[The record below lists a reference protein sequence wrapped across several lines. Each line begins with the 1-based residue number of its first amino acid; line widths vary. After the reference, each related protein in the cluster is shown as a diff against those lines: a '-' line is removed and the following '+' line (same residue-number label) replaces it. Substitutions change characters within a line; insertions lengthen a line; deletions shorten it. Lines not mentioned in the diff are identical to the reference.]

1 MGQAGGRQGL
11 QGGQQTC
18 RTRSHEVLH
27 EAGTAPGHMG
37 GEWLTLAKGMCDPG
51 EWELGT
57 ADAECGPASFICA
70 LFLGSKGVTGET
82 RGERGISSIFTRTRV
97 RWRGG
102 AGWPGA
108 EGAPP
113 PLPPCANSSED
124 RRTHPPTFLSS
135 SGLTVLLPSLGR
147 VLRPHPSTCW
157 SHLDRGHCGFQPRP
171 PTKPEQAPL
180 SLPRKTPSPLS
191 PWSHGLCH
199 HPQQR
204 AGCRITPRN
213 LRPSGEKTFL
223 FLFCHLGT
231 DKLP

>member
-1 MGQAGGRQGL
+1 MPPKPQLGHQSTPRWPLRGRTIMSPEAQVTPLARG
-11 QGGQQTC
+11 TPPHH
-18 RTRSHEVLH
+18 RVLV
-27 EAGTAPGHMG
+27 EAIVSLSA
-37 GEWLTLAKGMCDPG
+37 
-51 EWELGT
+51 
-57 ADAECGPASFICA
+57 
-70 LFLGSKGVTGET
+70 
-82 RGERGISSIFTRTRV
+82 
-97 RWRGG
+97 
-102 AGWPGA
+102 
-108 EGAPP
+108 
-113 PLPPCANSSED
+113 
-124 RRTHPPTFLSS
+124 TFLSS